1 MQAALAAG
9 LSGLAITD
17 HGPGHRFYGVRRS
30 DFPVMRA
37 EVDRL
42 RKVYPQLKLY
52 LGVEANIVSTGNHL
66 DVGKEDLKYFDFIL
80 GDIITGFPKGTARET
95 GLTLTARPRKPGADA
110 FDQKYGHGGQG
121 AL

>member
-1 MQAALAAG
+1 MTFDYHTHTVYSHHNHGKGTIEENVQAALAAG

-52 LGVEANIVSTGNHL
+52 LGW
-66 DVGKEDLKYFDFIL
+66 
-80 GDIITGFPKGTARET
+80 
-95 GLTLTARPRKPGADA
+95 RPISYPQATIWT
-110 FDQKYGHGGQG
+110 
-121 AL
+121 